1 MGWTVRVLPRVG
13 GGRFYLFFLSFF
25 FFFRSGGPFFT
36 RGVFGCII
44 LCFAVAVSRMQQGRD
59 SNIAWQQPTR
69 PHIVVPSWSEDY
81 WRCLWV
87 RGAAEK

>member
-25 FFFRSGGPFFT
+25 FLFRSDVAFFT
-36 RGVFGCII
+36 LLLFRII